1 MYKIS
6 PHNISFKE
14 GEKILLLIR
23 PEAAE
28 LKQKIAHSISGIIRQ
43 IVYLGSHL
51 VYKIKVDNDIFTVEI
66 SNPLA
71 QKSFKT
77 GEEVSLC
84 LKENCLHI
92 LRYEDIKK

>member
-1 MYKIS
+1 
-6 PHNISFKE
+6 
-14 GEKILLLIR
+14 
-23 PEAAE
+23 
-28 LKQKIAHSISGIIRQ
+28 
-43 IVYLGSHL
+43 

-66 SNPLA
+66 TNPQD

-92 LRYEDIKK
+92 LPYEDIEK